1 MEAAMPTKSPA
12 PTETTNDKKTA
23 EVSGTQLTESSASR
37 EAVFDIFR
45 RWGYLQATLDP
56 LGQYLPPE
64 PFPTSAPESGSPDSA
79 LAGWGGDG
87 PDAQEARRYYCGSIG
102 AEFMHIPSPEKRA
115 WLQQR
120 LEDPSHL
127 DAGPGPGLID
137 QKRILSDLIRAD
149 LFEQVIQQRYLGT
162 KRFSLEGLT
171 VLIPFL
177 DQLFTTAAEN
187 GVTRSVF
194 AMSHRGR
201 LNVMVNT
208 VGRKSKEIFSKF
220 EDVNPETTMGG
231 GDVKYHMGA
240 TGDFTTANGKT
251 VALHLASNP
260 SHLEAADPVI
270 MGRARARQDRALASG
285 DPTGPKQI
293 LPMIIHGDAAFAGQG
308 IWAETLNLATIDGF
322 SVGGTIQVIV
332 NNLLGFTANPEESN
346 SSRFASDL
354 AKRLPI
360 PIFHVNSEDPEAV
373 VRIAALA
380 ADYRNAFNSDVVID
394 LIGYRRHG
402 HSEVDDP
409 TVTQPR
415 RYALIKD
422 HAPLFKL
429 YAQKLSTDITA
440 EVTAVQQELLEA
452 QRAAAKSDAKEDRE
466 AKKSE
471 ANAAKKA
478 GGFGSFVMK
487 RLHSLPDYWNNYCGG
502 PLSPNDNPIT
512 GLDAAEISAL
522 THKLTHAPDGFHVHP
537 KVAKLL
543 EQRSEMGNNRRPID
557 YGFAELLAYAS
568 LLKNGTP
575 VRLSGQ
581 DSQRGTFNQRHSVLI
596 DTETEVRWSP
606 LSNIAPNQG
615 RWQVYN
621 SILSEAAV
629 LGYEY
634 GYARDYPEALV
645 LWEAQFGDFANGAQ
659 IIIDQ
664 FLAAG
669 EAKWGLLSGVVLLLP
684 HGYEGQG
691 PEHSSARIERYLQLA
706 AQQNMQITQPSTA
719 AQYFHLLRRQAM
731 RKWRKPLI
739 VFTPKSMLRHADA
752 MSTVPDFSAQRFQP
766 VLPDTS
772 VANAVRLLLCSG
784 KIGHN
789 LRVERA
795 KRKID
800 DVAILFVDEL
810 YPWPEAD
817 LSAAIAQHPNAKE
830 IVWVQE
836 EPANMGALNYV
847 MPRLRKLAGNR
858 AVLSVKRTASA
869 SPATGSP
876 KAHELE
882 EKTLIDLAFGL

>member
-1 MEAAMPTKSPA
+1 MPTKSAA
-12 PTETTNDKKTA
+12 P
-23 EVSGTQLTESSASR
+23 SESSTKKEQQVTPESNSSR

-45 RWGYLQATLDP
+45 RWGYLQASLDP
-56 LGQYLPPE
+56 LRQYLPPE
-64 PFPTSAPESGSPDSA
+64 PFPTPAP
-79 LAGWGGDG
+79 DG
-87 PDAQEARRYYCGSIG
+87 PDAQEARRYYCGSVG

-115 WLQQR
+115 WIQER
-120 LEDPSHL
+120 LEREPEPVDT
-127 DAGPGPGLID
+127 A
-137 QKRILSDLIRAD
+137 RILSGLIRAD

-171 VLIPFL
+171 VLTPFL
-177 DQLFTTAAEN
+177 DQLFTAAAEN

-208 VGRKSKEIFSKF
+208 VGRKAKEIFSKF
-220 EDVNPETTMGG
+220 EDVDPRSTMGG

-240 TGDFTTANGKT
+240 TGDLVTAKGKT
-251 VALHLASNP
+251 VSLHLASNP

-270 MGRARARQDRALASG
+270 MGRTRARQERVDQEAAGNGTPSG
-285 DPTGPKQI
+285 KKQI

-308 IWAETLNLATIDGF
+308 IWAETLNLATIHGYN
-322 SVGGTIQVIV
+322 VGGTIQVIV

-360 PIFHVNSEDPEAV
+360 PIFHVNAEDPEAV

-380 ADYRNAFNSDVVID
+380 ADYRHTFGSDVVVD

-422 HAPLFKL
+422 HPPLYKL
-429 YAQKLSTDITA
+429 YAAKLGVDISA
-440 EVTAVQQELLEA
+440 EVTAVQNEFLED
-452 QRAAAKSDAKEDRE
+452 QKRAAQSDAKHEGE
-466 AKKSE
+466 P
-471 ANAAKKA
+471 
-478 GGFGSFVMK
+478 GVFVVRRM
-487 RLHSLPDYWNNYCGG
+487 HELPDYWDRYYGG
-502 PLSPNDNPIT
+502 PMAADDEPVT
-512 GLDAAEISAL
+512 GVDAAETSAL
-522 THKLTHAPDGFHVHP
+522 TAKLTAAPEGFHVHP

-543 EQRSEMGNNRRPID
+543 EQRTEMGNGKRPID
-557 YGFAELLAYAS
+557 YGFAELLAYAA
-568 LLKNGTP
+568 LLKAGTP

-606 LSNIAPNQG
+606 LNHIAEKQG

-621 SILSEAAV
+621 TMLSEAAC

-634 GYARDYPEALV
+634 GYSRDYPEALT

-669 EAKWGLLSGVVLLLP
+669 EAKWGLLSGLVLLLP

-691 PEHSSARIERYLQLA
+691 PEHSSARMERYLQLA
-706 AQQNMQITQPSTA
+706 AQDNLQIAQPSTA

-731 RKWRKPLI
+731 RKWRKPLV
-739 VFTPKSMLRHADA
+739 VFTPKSMLRHPDA
-752 MSTVPDFSAQRFQP
+752 MSTVADFGVERFQP
-766 VLPDTS
+766 VLGDSS
-772 VANAVRLLLCSG
+772 VTNARRVLVCSG

-795 KRKID
+795 KRKLD
-800 DVAILFVDEL
+800 DVAIVFVDQL
-810 YPWPEAD
+810 YPWPKNEII
-817 LSAAIAQHPNAKE
+817 AALAQHPGAHE

-836 EPANMGALNYV
+836 EPANMGALSYV
-847 MPRLRKLAGNR
+847 MPLLKRVAGDR
-858 AVLSVKRTASA
+858 PVLSVKRTASA
-869 SPATGSP
+869 SPATGSG

-882 EKTLIDLAFGL
+882 EKTLIDLALGH